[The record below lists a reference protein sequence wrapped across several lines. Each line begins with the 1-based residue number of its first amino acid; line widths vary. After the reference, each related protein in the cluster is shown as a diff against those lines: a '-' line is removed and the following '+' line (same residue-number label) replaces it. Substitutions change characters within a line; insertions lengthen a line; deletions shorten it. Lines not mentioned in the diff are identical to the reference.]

1 MAETFSDCTSFSFE
15 LVAADVVGDVAFTVG
30 YEHTQASIN
39 AEPRAYT
46 LRVTQ
51 VYRREDGQWK
61 VAHRHGDM
69 LSSEP
74 G

>member
-1 MAETFSDCTSFSFE
+1 MAETFSDCTSFSFQ
-15 LVAADVVGDVAFTVG
+15 LVAADVVGDVAFTAG

-39 AEPRAYT
+39 GEPRAYT

-51 VYRREDGQWK
+51 VYRREHGQWK